1 MCHMS
6 GSPLVPIQVL
16 QLADPEMND
25 TSTKRLSA
33 NCTQSFA
40 IIANDCLHDGLNY
53 LMDENENSGWSRE
66 RDRRRRGKTDK
77 ERGDA
82 GGV

>member
-1 MCHMS
+1 MS

-16 QLADPEMND
+16 QLTDPEMND

-33 NCTQSFA
+33 NCTQSFT